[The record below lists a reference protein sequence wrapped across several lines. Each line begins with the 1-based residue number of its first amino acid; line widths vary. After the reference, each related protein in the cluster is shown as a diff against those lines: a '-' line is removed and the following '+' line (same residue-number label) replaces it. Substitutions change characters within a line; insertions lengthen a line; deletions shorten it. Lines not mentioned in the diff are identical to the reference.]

1 MICATCKDERSVMMK
16 KKINGGDDD
25 EDGHDDDKYCK
36 MGNCK
41 NKQMHL
47 DDNDK
52 NIRS

>member
-1 MICATCKDERSVMMK
+1 MMK

-25 EDGHDDDKYCK
+25 EDGHDDDKHCK
-36 MGNCK
+36 MGNWE
-41 NKQMHL
+41 NKKMHL